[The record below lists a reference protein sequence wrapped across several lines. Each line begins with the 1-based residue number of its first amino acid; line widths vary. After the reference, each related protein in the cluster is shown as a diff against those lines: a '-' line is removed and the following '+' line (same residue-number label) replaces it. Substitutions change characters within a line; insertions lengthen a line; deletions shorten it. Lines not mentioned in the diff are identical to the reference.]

1 MIHHQP
7 EAGRL
12 SLIAVETFG
21 RHLGGA
27 GQNDGGEDAA
37 TAAARVRV
45 YVTGAEEWR
54 GYKTW
59 PPSSDPCIF
68 SILKGGRII
77 DWQGGDAKGGGG
89 VPVPDYRALRKGS
102 ASFERLLSEDAK
114 GLPCESVYENVS
126 SYVYDPEDPTPG
138 LGGCSFNPWNSGA
151 VDCRS
156 AGPAFPSVA
165 TTLSQPSP
173 KTVVSCTGCL
183 LRAAVWC
190 EDMAFAWLSNR
201 FVRKAVA
208 SSRILEHLIQRS

>member
-1 MIHHQP
+1 M
-7 EAGRL
+7 
-12 SLIAVETFG
+12 SLIVLETFG

-59 PPSSDPCIF
+59 PPTSDPCVF

-77 DWQGGDAKGGGG
+77 DLQGGDARGEGGAY
-89 VPVPDYRALRKGS
+89 VPDYRALRKGS
-102 ASFERLLSEDAK
+102 ASFERLLSEDAR

-156 AGPAFPSVA
+156 AGPPFPSFA
-165 TTLSQPSP
+165 TIFLSASP
-173 KTVVSCTGCL
+173 QNCSFL
-183 LRAAVWC
+183 LT
-190 EDMAFAWLSNR
+190 MFAPCCRL
-201 FVRKAVA
+201 A
-208 SSRILEHLIQRS
+208 